1 MTAETLAPALHGP
14 AVVCPSCQAVVCPS
28 CQARLDGGPVV
39 FWCPRGRHGVQ
50 AADLDVDY
58 RPRVREV
65 A

>member
-1 MTAETLAPALHGP
+1 VTAVTAETLAPALHGP
-14 AVVCPSCQAVVCPS
+14 AVVCPS

>member
-1 MTAETLAPALHGP
+1 VTAVTAETLAPALHGP
-14 AVVCPSCQAVVCPS
+14 AVVCPS

-39 FWCPRGRHGVQ
+39 FWCPRCHHRVQ